1 LHDYCLV
8 PEHHLPSR
16 GYLDGLETL
25 LDVTGPSSDLAQATK
40 VVALAS
46 IGAKLNRP
54 GLVHKAR
61 IMYLEMLQSLQV
73 VISDAGMA
81 RTAESL
87 MTAVLLGLY
96 EVRINCRDI
105 EISVRK
111 C

>member
-1 LHDYCLV
+1 LHDYCLI
-8 PEHHLPSR
+8 PEHYLLSR

-25 LDVTGPSSDLAQATK
+25 LAVAGPSSDLAQATK

-46 IGAKLNRP
+46 IGTKLNRP

-61 IMYLEMLQSLQV
+61 ILYLEMLQSLQV
-73 VISDAGMA
+73 IISNAGMA

-96 EVRINCRDI
+96 EVRSSRRDI
-105 EISVRK
+105 EISV
-111 C
+111 

>member
-8 PEHHLPSR
+8 PEHHLLSR
-16 GYLDGLETL
+16 GYLDGLKTL
-25 LDVTGPSSDLAQATK
+25 LSDAGPSSDLVQATK

-46 IGAKLNRP
+46 IGTKLNRP

-73 VISDAGMA
+73 MISNAGMA

-96 EVRINCRDI
+96 EVRRSRKDI
-105 EISVRK
+105 EISV
-111 C
+111 